1 MSANTLAV
9 LINAAFQIIAAV
21 RRLGMSS
28 DEINDRLDAVDQT
41 GEAITAEEVQ
51 EKLDD
56 FQSVIDAGR
65 EHNALTPED
74 VRGLC

>member
-1 MSANTLAV
+1 MSAQTLAV

-56 FQSVIDAGR
+56 FQAAIDAGR
-65 EHNALTPED
+65 AQE
-74 VRGLC
+74 